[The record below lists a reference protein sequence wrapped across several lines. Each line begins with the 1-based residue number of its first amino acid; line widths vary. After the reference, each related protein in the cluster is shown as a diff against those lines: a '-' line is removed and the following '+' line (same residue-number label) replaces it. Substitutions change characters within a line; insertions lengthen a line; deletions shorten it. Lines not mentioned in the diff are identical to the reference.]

1 MSDTATTTT
10 LLDRLDAGEL
20 LVGDGAMGTAL
31 QGMGLEPGGAGE
43 VWNVERPE
51 VIEEVLESYAQ
62 AGAHLLTTNTFG
74 GSKARLAL
82 HGLGERVHEINL
94 AGARVAR
101 NVADRHPGT
110 LVLGDLG
117 PLGELLEPMGTL
129 TPDEARALFAE
140 QATALAEGGVDGFV
154 IETLSDLAEVTAAVE
169 ACREVAPALPVIVTM
184 SFDTNLRTMMG
195 VKPAVAVTTVAG
207 LGVRVIGA
215 NCGRGS
221 DEMRVIAAEMAEVRP
236 EGVHLITQT
245 NAGLPKLVDGEFVFT
260 ESPEVLGAWA
270 AEMRAMGIAI
280 VGGCCG
286 STPEHVK
293 AIAAAS

>member
-1 MSDTATTTT
+1 MSDTATATT

-31 QGMGLEPGGAGE
+31 QGLGLEPGGAGE

-82 HGLGERVHEINL
+82 HGLGERVHEINR
-94 AGARVAR
+94 AGAQVAR
-101 NVADRHPGT
+101 KVADRNPGT

-140 QATALAEGGVDGFV
+140 QAVALVEGGVDGFV

-169 ACREVAPALPVIVTM
+169 ACREVAPGLPVIVTM

-195 VKPAVAVTTVAG
+195 VKPSAAVTALAA

-221 DEMRVIAAEMAEVRP
+221 EEMRVIAAEMAAVRP
-236 EGVHLITQT
+236 EGVYLITQT
-245 NAGLPKLVDGEFVFT
+245 NAGLPKLVDGEFVYT

-270 AEMRAMGIAI
+270 AEMRALGIAI

-293 AIAAAS
+293 AIAAAG

>member
-1 MSDTATTTT
+1 
-10 LLDRLDAGEL
+10 
-20 LVGDGAMGTAL
+20 
-31 QGMGLEPGGAGE
+31 
-43 VWNVERPE
+43 
-51 VIEEVLESYAQ
+51 
-62 AGAHLLTTNTFG
+62 
-74 GSKARLAL
+74 
-82 HGLGERVHEINL
+82 
-94 AGARVAR
+94 
-101 NVADRHPGT
+101 
-110 LVLGDLG
+110 VLGDLG

-140 QATALAEGGVDGFV
+140 QAVALAEGGVDGFV

-195 VKPAVAVTTVAG
+195 VKPAAAVTTVAG

-236 EGVHLITQT
+236 EGVYLITQT
-245 NAGLPKLVDGEFVFT
+245 NAGLPKLVDGEFVYT

-270 AEMRAMGIAI
+270 AEMRALGIAI